1 MNASLRS
8 PVIDLAGVGRPR
20 LSFWYYHDTTEDSE
34 GVQLKIL
41 NEAGD
46 QAIYTHD
53 QIFWGKTA
61 TWTPFA
67 LRLPPAARG
76 QKVIVE
82 FVLLT
87 AGAENGFAG
96 WYIDDV
102 TID

>member
-1 MNASLRS
+1 MYVLEVGVS
-8 PVIDLAGVGRPR
+8 PNVLEGAIGC
-20 LSFWYYHDTTEDSE
+20 FWWEVVRIIFNKPE
-34 GVQLKIL
+34 
-41 NEAGD
+41 
-46 QAIYTHD
+46 
-53 QIFWGKTA
+53 IFWGRTA
-61 TWTPFA
+61 TWTPLS